1 MTKISY
7 GRAINLA
14 LKESMR
20 ENKNVFCI
28 GEDVGFGG
36 AYGATQNL
44 KDEFGYERVRDTPI
58 SESAIVGFS
67 IGSALCGF
75 RPVAEMMHMDFIAIA
90 MDQVVNQA
98 AKMRYMFGGKAKIPL
113 VIRCG
118 VGGYLNAAAQHS
130 QSLESWFTH
139 IPGLKVVVAGT
150 ASDAR
155 SLLRDSIEDDN
166 PVVLLESLALYDKK
180 DEVPEEYIKKPLGK
194 AEIKRKGK
202 DITMICWGYT
212 VYESLNAANTLFEK
226 YNIDVE
232 VIDLKTL
239 YPWDRTTI
247 FESVKKT
254 KKVLIT
260 HQAYE
265 RNGYGAEIATEIYNN
280 CFSILSKPI
289 KRVCSLNTPVP
300 FAKNLENHVLPNSKK
315 IISNSRELFL

>member
-1 MTKISY
+1 MNKTSY
-7 GRAINLA
+7 AKAINLA
-14 LKESMR
+14 LRESM
-20 ENKNVFCI
+20 KSDKSVFCI

-44 KDEFGYERVRDTPI
+44 REQFGNDRVRDTPI

-67 IGSALCGF
+67 VGSALCGF
-75 RPVAEMMHMDFIAIA
+75 RPVAEIMHMDFIAIA

-139 IPGLKVVVAGT
+139 IPGLKIVAAGT
-150 ASDAR
+150 PSDAR

-180 DEVPEEYIKKPLGK
+180 DDVPNDYVKNSLGK

-202 DITMICWGYT
+202 DITIICWGYT
-212 VYESLNAANTLFEK
+212 VYQSLEAATNLFEK
-226 YNIDVE
+226 HNIDAE

-239 YPWDRTTI
+239 YPWDKTTV

-260 HQAYE
+260 HQAYK
-265 RNGYGAEIATEIYNN
+265 RSGYGAEIATEIYNN
-280 CFSILSKPI
+280 CFNILSKPI
-289 KRVCSLNTPVP
+289 KRVCALNTPIP
-300 FAKNLENHVLPNSKK
+300 FAKNLEDYVLPNSEN
-315 IISNSRELFL
+315 ITNSTKELFL

>member
-1 MTKISY
+1 MIKISY
-7 GRAINLA
+7 AKAINLA
-14 LKESMR
+14 LKESMKD
-20 ENKNVFCI
+20 NKSVFCI

-44 KDEFGYERVRDTPI
+44 KEEFGHDRVRNTPI
-58 SESAIVGFS
+58 SESAIIGFS

-139 IPGLKVVVAGT
+139 IPGLKIVAVGT
-150 ASDAR
+150 PSDAR

-166 PVVLLESLALYDKK
+166 PVVFLESLALYDKK
-180 DEVPEEYIKKPLGK
+180 DEVPEDYIKNPLGK
-194 AEIKRKGK
+194 AEIKKKGK
-202 DITMICWGYT
+202 DITIICWGYT
-212 VYESLNAANTLFEK
+212 VYQSLEAATNLFEK

-239 YPWDRTTI
+239 YPWDRATV

-280 CFSILSKPI
+280 CFNILLKPI

-300 FAKNLENHVLPNSKK
+300 FAKNLENYVLPNSEK
-315 IISNSRELFL
+315 IINNTRDLFI